1 MQTTANHQL
10 LYNLAAQSGGKMVM
24 PNQISSLK
32 DIIPKNEKVK
42 TISYEEN
49 SYENIINLKWIFVIL
64 ILLLSL
70 EWFLRKRNG
79 AI

>member
-1 MQTTANHQL
+1 
-10 LYNLAAQSGGKMVM
+10 M
-24 PNQISSLK
+24 PNQISLLK

-42 TISYEEN
+42 TISYEEH